1 MKLTKPLSIVI
12 ITLLVQFAAM
22 PQAVPAAKPAEPSP
36 GTPPTVL
43 PPDETGIPRG
53 FRGIELGMGLEEVQK
68 LLTGDG
74 MFVYRGEPDVSL
86 LPRPNETL
94 IEVAGI
100 SYVKRAFFQFY
111 EGKLF
116 VMIFAMNEKKIDHYS
131 IFTEMSK
138 KYGKP
143 DSLTPS
149 ESIWLDAASRVS
161 IERPLAVKYIDLET
175 FNKLKEAG
183 QAEQSYEEVLRSEFL
198 NGF

>member
-1 MKLTKPLSIVI
+1 MRHPESPCFIF
-12 ITLLVQFAAM
+12 ITLLASFTAEGPTASGM
-22 PQAVPAAKPAEPSP
+22 ATPPAAAKAETPA
-36 GTPPTVL
+36 
-43 PPDETGIPRG
+43 PDGKAGIPRG
-53 FRGIELGMGLEEVQK
+53 FRGIELGMAMEEVQK
-68 LLTGDG
+68 LLEGDDL
-74 MFVYRGEPDVSL
+74 FFYRGEPDVSL

-131 IFTEMSK
+131 IFTEMNK

-143 DSLTPS
+143 NALTPG
-149 ESIWLDAASRVS
+149 ESVWMDSATRVS
-161 IERPLAVKYIDLET
+161 VERPLAVKYIDLET

-183 QAEQSYEEVLRSEFL
+183 QAVQSFEELLRAEFL
-198 NGF
+198 NGL